1 MQELIFTNDVASQL
15 DKVIDRLQPA
25 NVFIISD
32 TNTDSLVVPRLRSES
47 HRVAEAPSIMVK
59 AGDINKNIDSLAF
72 IWKQLGDRG
81 ASRHSL
87 AVNVG
92 GGVVTDMG
100 AFAAATFKRGI
111 HFINVPTT
119 LLGAVDAAVGGKT
132 GINFNGYKNEVGAFA
147 EADAVIISTTYFN
160 TLPDQEIL
168 SGYAEMLKHG
178 LLSGRDVYND
188 LLAHNVTGEG
198 ADSERLLSLLEE
210 SVKVKADIVAKDPTE
225 KGLRKALN
233 LGHTIGHAFES
244 LALSRQSPIP
254 HGYAVAWGLVAE
266 LVVSHIQLGFPG
278 DEVHRFAHYVR
289 ENYGT
294 FGITCRDYPE
304 LIRLMH
310 HDKKN
315 PDSSTINFTLLA
327 DIGSPIIDRTAT
339 DDQIEA
345 VLDIYRDLMGL

>member
-1 MQELIFTNDVASQL
+1 MQELIFTNDVASHL
-15 DKVIDRLQPA
+15 DNLIDRLRPA

-32 TNTDSLVVPRLRSES
+32 VNTESLVVPRLRAES
-47 HRVAEAPSIMVK
+47 RHLAEAPSIMVK
-59 AGDINKNIDSLAF
+59 AGDINKNLDSLAF

-111 HFINVPTT
+111 PFINVPTT

-147 EADAVIISTTYFN
+147 EAKAVIISTTHFN
-160 TLPDQEIL
+160 TLPDQELL

-178 LLSGRDVYND
+178 LLSDRKGFND
-188 LLAHNVTGEG
+188 LLGHNVTDDDPG
-198 ADSERLLSLLEE
+198 RLLSLLEE
-210 SVKVKADIVAKDPTE
+210 SVKVKESIVAKDPTE

-233 LGHTIGHAFES
+233 LGHTVGHAFES
-244 LALSRQSPIP
+244 LALSRRSPIP
-254 HGYAVAWGLVAE
+254 HGYAVAWGLVVE
-266 LVVSHIQLGFPG
+266 LVLSHIQLGFPG
-278 DEVHRFAHYVR
+278 DDVHRFAQYVM
-289 ENYGT
+289 ENYGV
-294 FGITCRDYPE
+294 FDITCNDYPE

-315 PDSSTINFTLLA
+315 PDASTIIFTLMA
-327 DIGSPIIDRTAT
+327 DIGAPEIDRTAT
-339 DDQIEA
+339 DDQISA
-345 VLDIYRDLMGL
+345 SLDIYRDLMGL

>member
-1 MQELIFTNDVASQL
+1 MQELIFTNDVATHL
-15 DKVIDRLQPA
+15 DNVIDRLRPA

-32 TNTDSLVVPRLRSES
+32 VNTDSLVVPRLRAES
-47 HRVAEAPSIMVK
+47 HHLADAPSIMVK
-59 AGDINKNIDSLAF
+59 TGDINKNIDSLAF

-119 LLGAVDAAVGGKT
+119 LLSAVDAAVGGKT
-132 GINFNGYKNEVGAFA
+132 GINFNGYKNEIGAFA

-160 TLPDQEIL
+160 TLPDQELL

-178 LLSGRDVYND
+178 LLSNRNVYHD
-188 LLAHNVTGEG
+188 LLSHNVTGS
-198 ADSERLLSLLEE
+198 ADPERLLSLLEE
-210 SVKVKADIVAKDPTE
+210 SVKIKADIVAKDPTE

-244 LALSRQSPIP
+244 LALSRRSPIP

-266 LVVSHIQLGFPG
+266 LVLSHIQLDFPS
-278 DEVHRFAHYVR
+278 DDVHRFARYVR
-289 ENYGT
+289 ENYGA
-294 FGITCRDYPE
+294 FDITCNDYPE
-304 LIRLMH
+304 LMRLMH

-315 PDSSTINFTLLA
+315 PDSSTINFTLLSA
-327 DIGSPIIDRTAT
+327 IGSPVIDRTAT
-339 DDQIEA
+339 DDQIKA
-345 VLDIYRDLMGL
+345 SLDIYRDLMGL